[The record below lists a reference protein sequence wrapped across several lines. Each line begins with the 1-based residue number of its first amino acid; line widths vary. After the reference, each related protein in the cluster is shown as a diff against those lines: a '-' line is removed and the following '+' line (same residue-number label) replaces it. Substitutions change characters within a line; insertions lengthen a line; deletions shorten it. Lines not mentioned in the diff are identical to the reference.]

1 MSNTTFT
8 MRQLLEAGVHFGH
21 HPRRWNPKMATYLFG
36 VRNNVHII
44 DLQQTVPLLHHA
56 LESIK
61 EIIGNGGRILFV
73 GTKHQAAAKIAE
85 AAQSCGQYYVN
96 HRWLGGML
104 TNWATVSKSIK
115 RLEGFEKRLEEEAEV
130 LTKKELLKL
139 TRSKNKLEMTL
150 GGIRSMG
157 GRPDVLFV
165 VDTNKESLAIEE
177 AHKLGIPVVA
187 IADSNSNPEKITHII
202 PGNDDASRAINLYC
216 QLVVSSVLEG
226 LQAEIKDSS
235 VDVGSSEEV
244 IVSEK
249 ALAEEI
255 KAPEKKEA
263 PKKEAAEVVVEKKA
277 AAKPKKETVAVE
289 KKEEAAVSVEKPAE
303 KAEKKDAESVKKEK
317 K

>member
-21 HPRRWNPKMATYLFG
+21 HPRRWDPKMATYLFG

-104 TNWATVSKSIK
+104 TNWTTVSKSIK
-115 RLEGFEKRLEEEAEV
+115 RLEGFEKRLEEEAGV

-139 TRSKNKLEMTL
+139 TRAKNKLEMTL

-165 VDTNKESLAIEE
+165 IDTNKESLAIEE

-216 QLVVSSVLEG
+216 QLVVSAVLEG

-235 VDVGSSEEV
+235 IDVGSSEDV
-244 IVSEK
+244 IVSES
-249 ALAEEI
+249 ALDEEV
-255 KAPEKKEA
+255 KAPEAKASKKEE
-263 PKKEAAEVVVEKKA
+263 PEVAVENKPS
-277 AAKPKKETVAVE
+277 AKPKKETVAVE
-289 KKEEAAVSVEKPAE
+289 AKPAE
-303 KAEKKDAESVKKEK
+303 KAEKKDAKPVKKEK